1 MGGKDETITNLN
13 ELVRLLKIKVGG
25 LEAAVNYM
33 RKRERKTLNE
43 LELLKRRYDSEVER
57 DVMENVIN
65 LVKEIMK

>member
-25 LEAAVNYM
+25 LEAAVSYM

-57 DVMENVIN
+57 NVMENVIN